1 MNPCGSRSAAAA
13 CLSAFRRSA
22 LRVVVAI
29 TAVLLVNVCAIRGQA
44 PLSRD
49 PAQLRP
55 GMLLYATPQM
65 GDPRFAET
73 VILVL
78 KHGRDG
84 TLGVVINQPSEVTLS
99 KALPQLLEARRSE
112 VPVHWGGPVQP
123 EASIVLLKQP
133 GASQRSD
140 RILPGV
146 YMTTD
151 LEDLRAALDMPRP
164 ERDVRVY
171 SGYAGWS
178 RGQLASEMQ
187 KGQWVI
193 DAGDAALVFAI
204 DTTAM
209 WERVHAI
216 LKRREA

>member
-1 MNPCGSRSAAAA
+1 M
-13 CLSAFRRSA
+13 
-22 LRVVVAI
+22 VVAI